1 MLTAWRPLEGEPF
14 QLMQKL
20 AREYEG
26 VVGGSFIARSGDDCF
41 NSFLL
46 VFPSGEYFRHDK
58 DIPTMWE
65 NCYYIGGQDE
75 GVLKTPAGPVGVA
88 ICWEFIRSQT
98 ARRLQNRVDLIVGG
112 SCWWDLR
119 LPVDAKY
126 EADRTQ
132 LHNFLKRLH
141 HGSLEW
147 LEHLLFT
154 LLMLVILKG
163 LFLARKAEGIA
174 QDILAR
180 RRLSTVLARCSR
192 A

>member
-1 MLTAWRPLEGEPF
+1 MSNLKAAEALVREAFRKDAKWVILPEFFPSAVAFVPNMLTAWRPLEGEPF

-88 ICWEFIRSQT
+88 ICWEFIRSSFANDVLYQWVRAIT
-98 ARRLQNRVDLIVGG
+98 N
-112 SCWWDLR
+112 
-119 LPVDAKY
+119 
-126 EADRTQ
+126 Q
-132 LHNFLKRLH
+132 LALNASRPPASNQF
-141 HGSLEW
+141 G
-147 LEHLLFT
+147 
-154 LLMLVILKG
+154 
-163 LFLARKAEGIA
+163 
-174 QDILAR
+174 R
-180 RRLSTVLARCSR
+180 RRAQSTRNR
-192 A
+192 HHETRT